1 MHDSMEELV
10 RIVTERVVAALN
22 NESKL
27 SQAQTEGK
35 KKCLVLGDMEHR
47 AQIPEALVQ
56 DLVVLDVSDYETIQ
70 NILRYSRVIITDLTL
85 RQLADIAAGRP
96 GDPLSCAVCQ
106 ALLQGV
112 EVLMLESAAP
122 HRAHAGKGSIAFYR
136 MLEGYMNSLQVF
148 GIKLIGKESALTY
161 AAEKKPAE
169 PVRCEVNGVKLI
181 TEETA
186 LRLAKKA
193 QEIVVPAGVI
203 ITPAAADVLKEARI
217 TIIRR

>member
-1 MHDSMEELV
+1 MHENMDELV
-10 RIVTERVVAALN
+10 RLVTERVVAALN
-22 NESKL
+22 SKTNL
-27 SQAQTEGK
+27 TEAQNEGK
-35 KKCLVLGDMEHR
+35 KKCLVLGGMEDL
-47 AQIPEALVQ
+47 PEALTQ
-56 DLVVLDVSDYETIQ
+56 DMILMDIKDYENVQ
-70 NILRYSRVIITDLTL
+70 NILRYDRVIIAKLTL

-96 GDPLSCAVCQ
+96 GDSLCCAVCQ

-112 EVLMLESAAP
+112 DVVMLESAAP

-148 GIKLIGKESALTY
+148 GIKLIAKESALNY
-161 AAEKKPAE
+161 APEKKQGEPA
-169 PVRCEVNGVKLI
+169 RCEVSGTKLI

-193 QEIVVPAGVI
+193 QELVVPAGVI
-203 ITPAAADVLKEARI
+203 ITPAAMDVLKEARV